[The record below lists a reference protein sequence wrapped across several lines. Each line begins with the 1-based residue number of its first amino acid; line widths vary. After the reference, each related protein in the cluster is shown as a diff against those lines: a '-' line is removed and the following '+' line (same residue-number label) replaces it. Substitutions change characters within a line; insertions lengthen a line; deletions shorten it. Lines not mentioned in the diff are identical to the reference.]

1 MVQTVSNVSA
11 GRIAGAGAGAGA
23 GFAAGAGDGSAAAFA
38 LVFAFAFAFVL
49 APDATAVDFVVVSAL
64 GAVRVLVQPAAAMI
78 ASVHAAA
85 RCSADRRREEGS
97 ESQRDPKVEP
107 KSAVGEG
114 MCALS

>member
-11 GRIAGAGAGAGA
+11 GRIAGAGVGAGD
-23 GFAAGAGDGSAAAFA
+23 GFAAGAGDGSAAEFALAFVLAFA
-38 LVFAFAFAFVL
+38 L
-49 APDATAVDFVVVSAL
+49 APDATVVDLVVVSAL

-97 ESQRDPKVEP
+97 ESQQDPEVEP

>member
-11 GRIAGAGAGAGA
+11 GRIAGAGVGAGD
-23 GFAAGAGDGSAAAFA
+23 GFAAGAGDGSAAEFALAFVLAFA
-38 LVFAFAFAFVL
+38 L

-97 ESQRDPKVEP
+97 ESQQDPEVEP

>member
-11 GRIAGAGAGAGA
+11 GRIAGAGVGA

-38 LVFAFAFAFVL
+38 LVFAF

-64 GAVRVLVQPAAAMI
+64 GAVRVLVQPVAAMI

-97 ESQRDPKVEP
+97 ESQQDPEVEP

>member
-11 GRIAGAGAGAGA
+11 GRIAGAGAGAG
-23 GFAAGAGDGSAAAFA
+23 FAAGAGDGSAAAFV
-38 LVFAFAFAFVL
+38 LAFAL

-97 ESQRDPKVEP
+97 ESQQDPEVEP

>member
-11 GRIAGAGAGAGA
+11 GRIAGAGAGAGV
-23 GFAAGAGDGSAAAFA
+23 GAGAGDGSAAAFA
-38 LVFAFAFAFVL
+38 LVFVLAFVL
-49 APDATAVDFVVVSAL
+49 APEATVVDLVVVSAL

-97 ESQRDPKVEP
+97 ESQQDPEVEP

>member
-11 GRIAGAGAGAGA
+11 GRIAGAGAGA

-38 LVFAFAFAFVL
+38 LVFVLVFVL
-49 APDATAVDFVVVSAL
+49 APEATVVDLVVVSAL

-97 ESQRDPKVEP
+97 ESQQDPEVEP

>member
-11 GRIAGAGAGAGA
+11 GRIAGAGVGA

-38 LVFAFAFAFVL
+38 LVFAFAFVL

-97 ESQRDPKVEP
+97 ESQQDPEVEP

>member
-38 LVFAFAFAFVL
+38 LVFAFAFVL

-97 ESQRDPKVEP
+97 ESQRDPEVEP

>member
-11 GRIAGAGAGAGA
+11 GRIAGAGAGAGD
-23 GFAAGAGDGSAAAFA
+23 GFAAGAGDGSAAEFA
-38 LVFAFAFAFVL
+38 LVFAFVL
-49 APDATAVDFVVVSAL
+49 APEATVVDLVVVSAL

-97 ESQRDPKVEP
+97 ESQQDPEVEP

>member
-11 GRIAGAGAGAGA
+11 GRIAGAGVGA
-23 GFAAGAGDGSAAAFA
+23 GFAAGAGDGSAAAFV
-38 LVFAFAFAFVL
+38 LVFVLAFVL
-49 APDATAVDFVVVSAL
+49 APEATAVDLVVVSAL

-97 ESQRDPKVEP
+97 ESQQDPEVEP

>member
-11 GRIAGAGAGAGA
+11 GRIAGAGAGA

-38 LVFAFAFAFVL
+38 LAFVL
-49 APDATAVDFVVVSAL
+49 APEATVVDLVVVSAL

-97 ESQRDPKVEP
+97 ESQQDPEVEP

>member
-11 GRIAGAGAGAGA
+11 GRIAGAGAGA

-38 LVFAFAFAFVL
+38 LVFVLAFVL
-49 APDATAVDFVVVSAL
+49 APEATVVDLVVVSAL

-97 ESQRDPKVEP
+97 ESQQDPEVEP

>member
-11 GRIAGAGAGAGA
+11 GRIAGAG
-23 GFAAGAGDGSAAAFA
+23 FAAGAGDGSAAAFV
-38 LVFAFAFAFVL
+38 LAFAL

-97 ESQRDPKVEP
+97 ESQQDPEVEP

>member
-11 GRIAGAGAGAGA
+11 GRIAGAGAGA

-38 LVFAFAFAFVL
+38 LVFAFAL

-64 GAVRVLVQPAAAMI
+64 GAVRVLVQPVAAMI

-97 ESQRDPKVEP
+97 ESQQDPEVEP

>member
-11 GRIAGAGAGAGA
+11 GRIAGAGAGAGD
-23 GFAAGAGDGSAAAFA
+23 GFAAGAGDGSAAEFA
-38 LVFAFAFAFVL
+38 LVFAFAL

-97 ESQRDPKVEP
+97 ESQQDPEVEP

-114 MCALS
+114 MCALG

>member
-11 GRIAGAGAGAGA
+11 GRIAGAGAGAG
-23 GFAAGAGDGSAAAFA
+23 FAAGAGDGSAAAFV
-38 LVFAFAFAFVL
+38 LAFAL

-97 ESQRDPKVEP
+97 ESQQDPEVEP

-114 MCALS
+114 MCARG

>member
-11 GRIAGAGAGAGA
+11 GRIAGAGAGAG
-23 GFAAGAGDGSAAAFA
+23 FAAGAGDGSAAAFV
-38 LVFAFAFAFVL
+38 LAFAL

-97 ESQRDPKVEP
+97 ESQQDPEVEP

-114 MCALS
+114 MCALG

>member
-11 GRIAGAGAGAGA
+11 GRIAGAGAGA

-38 LVFAFAFAFVL
+38 LVFVLVFALAFAL

-97 ESQRDPKVEP
+97 ESQQDPEVEP

>member
-11 GRIAGAGAGAGA
+11 GRIAGAGVGA
-23 GFAAGAGDGSAAAFA
+23 GFAAGAGDGSAAAFV
-38 LVFAFAFAFVL
+38 LAFVL
-49 APDATAVDFVVVSAL
+49 APEATAVDFVVVSAL

-97 ESQRDPKVEP
+97 ESQQDPEVEP